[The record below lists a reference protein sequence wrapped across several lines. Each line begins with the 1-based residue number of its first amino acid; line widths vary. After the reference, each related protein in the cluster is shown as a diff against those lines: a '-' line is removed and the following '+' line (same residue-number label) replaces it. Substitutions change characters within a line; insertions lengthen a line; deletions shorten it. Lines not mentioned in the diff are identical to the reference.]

1 MTITRIN
8 PDTLYKSPVF
18 TQVAAVTRPAKLIFV
33 GGQNGV
39 AVEGRMAG
47 SDIVSQSEQAYK
59 NLIVA
64 LEAAG
69 ASLQDVVKMTIYIV
83 QGHSIQD
90 AFGAV
95 QRVQV
100 QQVPPPTVSVIVVAG
115 LANPN
120 FLIEIEAIAAVEQ

>member
-8 PDTLYKSPVF
+8 PDTLYTSPVF
-18 TQVAAVTRPAKLIFV
+18 TQVATVTGPAQLIFV

-39 AVEGRMAG
+39 DAEGRMVG

-59 NLIVA
+59 NLIAA

-95 QRVQV
+95 QRVQT
-100 QQVPPPTVSVIVVAG
+100 QPVPPPTVSVIVVAG

-120 FLIEIEAIAAVEQ
+120 FLIEIEAIAAVES

>member
-1 MTITRIN
+1 
-8 PDTLYKSPVF
+8 
-18 TQVAAVTRPAKLIFV
+18 
-33 GGQNGV
+33 
-39 AVEGRMAG
+39 
-47 SDIVSQSEQAYK
+47 
-59 NLIVA
+59 
-64 LEAAG
+64 
-69 ASLQDVVKMTIYIV
+69 MTIYIV